1 MKDIGKICDC
11 ILLVE
16 DDSIAN
22 FLNIKIIENLLITK
36 TIVSTENGEE
46 ALNYIR
52 ENSCPDLILL
62 DINMP
67 IMNGLEFLES
77 FHKEE
82 LPNKGNAKIIVLTS
96 SESMADKSL
105 IESYGIP
112 YMEKPLSRDSLLNIM
127 SRLFKEG

>member
-1 MKDIGKICDC
+1 MGDIGKICDC

-16 DDSIAN
+16 DDSITN
-22 FLNIKIIENLLITK
+22 FLNIKIIEKLLITE

-62 DINMP
+62 DLNMP
-67 IMNGLEFLES
+67 VMNGLEFLEA
-77 FHKEE
+77 FHKEQ

-112 YMEKPLSRDSLLNIM
+112 YMEKPLSGKSLLHIM